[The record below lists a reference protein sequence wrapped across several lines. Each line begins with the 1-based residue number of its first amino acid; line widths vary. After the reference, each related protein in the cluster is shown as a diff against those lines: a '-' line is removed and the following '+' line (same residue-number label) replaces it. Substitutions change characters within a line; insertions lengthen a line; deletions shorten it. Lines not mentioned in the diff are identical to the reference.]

1 MAWLTFGS
9 YFLIGTLA
17 TLFPSVMPG
26 IIRGFGLSLVTAGL
40 IFPANAVGSVLG
52 GLGAGAG
59 SDRLGRK
66 PFLCAGALVSGAALL
81 ALWHTQSWPLFVG
94 AFLLLGLGQGA
105 LSNSVNALVL
115 DLNATRRG
123 AAMNGLHGTF
133 SLGAMVSPFLIRL
146 ALGPGMEWR
155 PVVLGAALVWLAFGL
170 ATLCVRCPV
179 RAPAPMA
186 SRRLQ
191 WDLLRNQQFAMIFAV
206 GFIYNGVSWSLLGWI
221 KESLHRSGARPEF
234 GSALISIFYVGLATG
249 RFACA
254 RWAEQW
260 TYGRTLVI
268 CAVGASLT
276 YPLAVFGGSPA
287 WVAVGV
293 LLAGLFQSGL
303 YPTGLA
309 YATRLYP
316 GLAGTV
322 TGTLSVG
329 MTAGASIPPW
339 WTGAIGSAVG
349 LPAAL
354 QINALLLAP
363 LTLLCLRLAAQERKG
378 QSNSPRT

>member
-40 IFPANAVGSVLG
+40 IFPANAVGSILG
-52 GLGAGAG
+52 GLGAGVG

-66 PFLCAGALVSGAALL
+66 PFLCAGALVSGLSLL
-81 ALWHTQSWPLFVG
+81 ALWHTRSFGVFVA
-94 AFLLLGLGQGA
+94 AFLMLGMGQGA
-105 LSNSVNALVL
+105 LANSVNALVL
-115 DLNATRRG
+115 DLNAGRRG

-146 ALGPGMEWR
+146 ALGPGLEWR
-155 PVVLGAALVWLAFGL
+155 PVALAAAVAWTLFGL
-170 ATLCVRCPV
+170 ATLAAPCPPAQP
-179 RAPAPMA
+179 RAPGGK
-186 SRRLQ
+186 RFQ
-191 WDLLRNQQFAMIFAV
+191 WDLLRNQQFAMIFAM
-206 GFIYNGVSWSLLGWI
+206 GFIYNGISWSLVGWV
-221 KESLHRSGARPEF
+221 KESVQRTGGRSEF
-234 GSALISIFYVGLATG
+234 GSALISLFYVGLSAG

-254 RWAEQW
+254 RWSEQW
-260 TYGRTLVI
+260 TYGRTLAL
-268 CAVGASLT
+268 CAVGSAFA
-276 YPLAVFGGSPA
+276 YPLAVFAGSPG

-309 YATRLYP
+309 YATRLFP
-316 GLAGTV
+316 GLPGTV

-339 WTGAIGSAVG
+339 WTGAIGSAAG
-349 LPAAL
+349 LQTAL
-354 QINALLLAP
+354 RLNALMLAP
-363 LTLLCLRLAAQERKG
+363 LLAICFALARRERKG
-378 QSNSPRT
+378 RGQTQV